1 MKEGFVPH
9 LVEDDAVVDS
19 SNLKD
24 KHTKDAFDPDG
35 GISRIHF
42 CISRVV
48 ILLIG
53 YIYPPIQKYWI

>member
-35 GISRIHF
+35 GISRILF
-42 CISRVV
+42 IKVLKTPR
-48 ILLIG
+48 ILI
-53 YIYPPIQKYWI
+53 KMHSS